1 MITYK
6 YSSKLKFMLIA
17 LLGTIKSSEYVIL
30 AYIVGTLTN
39 IATNHQLGRLP
50 GFIAFVICTFVLLLL
65 AELIYNSLRAG
76 EVRSI
81 NIFLRRRILQGMLGR
96 PGNENRES
104 LGFLTNDFKLLETNR
119 IDAEFDAI
127 LAVSTLTLALS
138 YALYSNWILTVVFFA
153 GSMIPVL
160 ASNLFQKPIQSAS
173 EKWTEAN
180 ASYVGQVKNFIDA
193 SDCVRLYDRAEQ
205 VACKNEPGIRH
216 LEEALRRMNLLN
228 NNANSCINVIANIGT
243 FVLPFLLGIY
253 LVLRGQ
259 TTLGAL
265 FSIVQLSNA
274 FVNPILILLQ
284 ERNNFSTT
292 RPIVEK
298 VSQFLKDAEKKNPDG
313 LAMHDE
319 LSLDGISVSRNGRNL
334 LENIRIDIIRGKKI
348 AVTGPS
354 GSGKSTL
361 MKLLVSD
368 DESIGRIDDII
379 LDGKPVDA
387 ADISSLF
394 AYSSQY
400 PVVLADTLWFN
411 LTLGRKI
418 GKQRVMDVCKSLDLD
433 DIVREKGFDYVL
445 SADGTGL
452 SGGQLAR
459 IELARAVLSE
469 RPILLL
475 DEINASLD
483 SRTDMDIHHYLWNS
497 NLTFIEII
505 HHYKKEDLKNYD
517 AVIDVSDY
525 S

>member
-6 YSSKLKFMLIA
+6 YSSKLKFLLIV

-81 NIFLRRRILQGMLGR
+81 NVFLRRKILQGMLGR

-205 VACKNEPGIRH
+205 VACKNESKICH

-259 TTLGAL
+259 TTLGA
-265 FSIVQLSNA
+265 SSCQ
-274 FVNPILILLQ
+274 
-284 ERNNFSTT
+284 
-292 RPIVEK
+292 
-298 VSQFLKDAEKKNPDG
+298 
-313 LAMHDE
+313 MH
-319 LSLDGISVSRNGRNL
+319 S
-334 LENIRIDIIRGKKI
+334 
-348 AVTGPS
+348 
-354 GSGKSTL
+354 
-361 MKLLVSD
+361 
-368 DESIGRIDDII
+368 
-379 LDGKPVDA
+379 
-387 ADISSLF
+387 
-394 AYSSQY
+394 
-400 PVVLADTLWFN
+400 
-411 LTLGRKI
+411 
-418 GKQRVMDVCKSLDLD
+418 
-433 DIVREKGFDYVL
+433 
-445 SADGTGL
+445 
-452 SGGQLAR
+452 
-459 IELARAVLSE
+459 
-469 RPILLL
+469 
-475 DEINASLD
+475 
-483 SRTDMDIHHYLWNS
+483 
-497 NLTFIEII
+497 
-505 HHYKKEDLKNYD
+505 
-517 AVIDVSDY
+517 
-525 S
+525 

>member
-1 MITYK
+1 MSFFEK
-6 YSSKLKFMLIA
+6 
-17 LLGTIKSSEYVIL
+17 
-30 AYIVGTLTN
+30 
-39 IATNHQLGRLP
+39 
-50 GFIAFVICTFVLLLL
+50 
-65 AELIYNSLRAG
+65 
-76 EVRSI
+76 
-81 NIFLRRRILQGMLGR
+81 ILQGMLGR
-96 PGNENRES
+96 PENENRES

-119 IDAEFDAI
+119 IDAEFDTI

-193 SDCVRLYDRAEQ
+193 SDCVRLYGRAEQ

-313 LAMHDE
+313 LVMHDE

-368 DESIGRIDDII
+368 DESIGRIDNII

-505 HHYKKEDLKNYD
+505 HHYRKEDLKNYD

>member
-1 MITYK
+1 MND
-6 YSSKLKFMLIA
+6 IA
-17 LLGTIKSSEYVIL
+17 IDVKDVTI
-30 AYIVGTLTN
+30 
-39 IATNHQLGRLP
+39 R
-50 GFIAFVICTFVLLLL
+50 F
-65 AELIYNSLRAG
+65 
-76 EVRSI
+76 
-81 NIFLRRRILQGMLGR
+81 
-96 PGNENRES
+96 
-104 LGFLTNDFKLLETNR
+104 
-119 IDAEFDAI
+119 
-127 LAVSTLTLALS
+127 
-138 YALYSNWILTVVFFA
+138 
-153 GSMIPVL
+153 
-160 ASNLFQKPIQSAS
+160 NLAS
-173 EKWTEAN
+173 EKIDNLKE
-180 ASYVGQVKNFIDA
+180 YFVKLIKHELLFQEFLAVRDA
-193 SDCVRLYDRAEQ
+193 SFT
-205 VACKNEPGIRH
+205 IRKG
-216 LEEALRRMNLLN
+216 EAW
-228 NNANSCINVIANIGT
+228 A
-243 FVLPFLLGIY
+243 
-253 LVLRGQ
+253 LVG
-259 TTLGAL
+259 
-265 FSIVQLSNA
+265 SN
-274 FVNPILILLQ
+274 
-284 ERNNFSTT
+284 
-292 RPIVEK
+292 
-298 VSQFLKDAEKKNPDG
+298 
-313 LAMHDE
+313 
-319 LSLDGISVSRNGRNL
+319 
-334 LENIRIDIIRGKKI
+334 
-348 AVTGPS
+348 

-368 DESIGRIDDII
+368 DASIGRIDNII

-445 SADGTGL
+445 SADGTGM

-483 SRTDMDIHHYLWNS
+483 SRTDMDIHHYLWDS

>member
-81 NIFLRRRILQGMLGR
+81 NVFLRRKILQGMLGR
-96 PGNENRES
+96 PENENRES

-193 SDCVRLYDRAEQ
+193 SDCVRLYGKAEQ

-228 NNANSCINVIANIGT
+228 DNANSCINVIANIGT

-313 LAMHDE
+313 LVMHDE

-368 DESIGRIDDII
+368 DESIGRIDNII

-505 HHYKKEDLKNYD
+505 HHYRKEDLKNYD

>member
-1 MITYK
+1 M
-6 YSSKLKFMLIA
+6 
-17 LLGTIKSSEYVIL
+17 
-30 AYIVGTLTN
+30 
-39 IATNHQLGRLP
+39 
-50 GFIAFVICTFVLLLL
+50 
-65 AELIYNSLRAG
+65 
-76 EVRSI
+76 
-81 NIFLRRRILQGMLGR
+81 
-96 PGNENRES
+96 
-104 LGFLTNDFKLLETNR
+104 
-119 IDAEFDAI
+119 
-127 LAVSTLTLALS
+127 
-138 YALYSNWILTVVFFA
+138 
-153 GSMIPVL
+153 
-160 ASNLFQKPIQSAS
+160 
-173 EKWTEAN
+173 
-180 ASYVGQVKNFIDA
+180 
-193 SDCVRLYDRAEQ
+193 
-205 VACKNEPGIRH
+205 
-216 LEEALRRMNLLN
+216 
-228 NNANSCINVIANIGT
+228 
-243 FVLPFLLGIY
+243 LPFLLGIY

-313 LAMHDE
+313 LVMHDE

-368 DESIGRIDDII
+368 DESIGRIDNII
-379 LDGKPVDA
+379 LDGNPVDA

-483 SRTDMDIHHYLWNS
+483 SRTDMDIHQYLWNS

-505 HHYKKEDLKNYD
+505 HHYRKEDLKNYD